1 MAKGRIVPPL
11 ILAVLLAACSA
22 VPSPGK
28 VYVVERGDT
37 LSGIASDLRV
47 NMTALARANGL
58 APPYRLTPGQRL
70 AMPGYGKQAPLRSVP
85 APAAPPRAAATQ
97 APPPAT
103 SYSPVIQP
111 VPNIPA
117 PTFSWPG
124 DGALTGTFG
133 QPGPSGKSSNGI
145 ELSLHPGQRIVSA
158 AAGTVL
164 FAGAEPQKFG
174 QLVIIDHGGGWFT
187 AYGFSGQVTVAPGE
201 AVTPRERIGVGSA
214 SNRTLHFELRRD
226 NIPRDPL
233 PYLPPRL

>member
-11 ILAVLLAACSA
+11 ILAILLAACSA

-28 VYVVERGDT
+28 IYVVEHGDT

-47 NMTALARANGL
+47 NMSALARANGL

-70 AMPGYGKQAPLRSVP
+70 AMPGYGQQAPLRSAPAPVP
-85 APAAPPRAAATQ
+85 APRAAVTQ

-103 SYSPVIQP
+103 SYSPVIQA
-111 VPNIPA
+111 VPNA
-117 PTFSWPG
+117 PPPSFSWPG

-133 QPGPSGKSSNGI
+133 QLVAGKSRNGI

-187 AYGFSGQVTVAPGE
+187 AYGFSGQVTVTPGE
-201 AVTPRERIGVGSA
+201 AVTPRERIGVGDA
-214 SNRTLHFELRRD
+214 GNRKLHFELRRD